1 MIELCSLL
9 GTGTRR
15 VLNVEKEFSGD
26 WSGKTFV
33 LRELSADTRDNCQ
46 TVALEK
52 PLESPLGQQG
62 DHKPFISK
70 GNHH

>member
-46 TVALEK
+46 AVVLEMTLENPLDSKEMK
-52 PLESPLGQQG
+52 PV
-62 DHKPFISK
+62 KPI
-70 GNHH
+70 GNQP